1 MKLKN
6 AAAVILSL
14 FLCISLC
21 GCKMFTADTAE
32 LLSPPE
38 LTGDI
43 APIASAISAS
53 AGGEYTLK
61 YPSVGNYRSAVVQN
75 DVDGDGIM
83 EAFAFYSMTEDEST
97 VMYVNVICSENGK
110 WKSVAKQKIVAGG
123 VDRVDFCDL
132 DGDGISEILIGWEIY
147 GTSEMQMAV
156 YSFKNDELNRRM
168 LQQYTHFLCGDIDE
182 DGNNEVT
189 VIMINSGGTP
199 NTATVYRL
207 NENGVTALYSA
218 ELDRGTKTVNE
229 PIYAHLSS
237 GKPAIYIDEIKGVG
251 AVTEVLFIEKNKL
264 VNPLFNTETGETSAT
279 LRSANFAVQDINNDG
294 IIEIPVQHEVPAVNK
309 TDVTEK
315 IYLTD
320 WCSYNGET
328 LTPQIS
334 ALMNTNDGYYYIVP
348 SKLTGQIAVYKNTD
362 RHLREIYRYA
372 GNTVGELLFTI
383 KTVKKADWDNER
395 YAGRGF
401 SEITHDGI
409 SSYICSISETGAA
422 DGMTVTEIRQNFRLI
437 D

>member
-1 MKLKN
+1 MSLKK
-6 AAAVILSL
+6 AAALIYTLII
-14 FLCISLC
+14 CISLC

-43 APIASAISAS
+43 TPIASAISAS

-75 DVDGDGIM
+75 DINGDGIM

-97 VMYVNVICSENGK
+97 VMYVNAICSENGK

-168 LQQYTHFLCGDIDE
+168 LQQY
-182 DGNNEVT
+182 
-189 VIMINSGGTP
+189 
-199 NTATVYRL
+199 
-207 NENGVTALYSA
+207 SA
-218 ELDRGTKTVNE
+218 ELDRGVKTVNE
-229 PIYAHLSS
+229 PVYAHLSS

-264 VNPLFNTETGETSAT
+264 VNPLFNAEKGETTAT
-279 LRSANFAVQDINNDG
+279 LRAAAFGVQDINSDG
-294 IIEIPVQHEVPAVNK
+294 IIEIPVQREVPAVSK
-309 TDVTEK
+309 SDVAEK

-320 WCSYNGET
+320 WCSYNGEA

-334 ALMNTNDGYYYIVP
+334 ALMNANDGYYYIVP
-348 SKLTGQIAVYKNTD
+348 SKLIDRMAVYKNTD
-362 RHLREIYRYA
+362 RHLREIYRYDGNAA
-372 GNTVGELLFTI
+372 GDLLFTI
-383 KTVKKADWDNER
+383 KTVKKTDWDNER

-401 SEITHDGI
+401 SEITHDGV
-409 SSYICSISETGAA
+409 SSYICSISEAGEAN
-422 DGMTVTEIRQNFRLI
+422 GMTVTEIRQNFRLI

>member
-6 AAAVILSL
+6 AAVVILSL
-14 FLCISLC
+14 FLCVSLC

-182 DGNNEVT
+182 DGNNEIT
-189 VIMINSGGTP
+189 VIMINSGDTP

-207 NENGVTALYSA
+207 NENGVS
-218 ELDRGTKTVNE
+218 ELFPRPT
-229 PIYAHLSS
+229 
-237 GKPAIYIDEIKGVG
+237 
-251 AVTEVLFIEKNKL
+251 
-264 VNPLFNTETGETSAT
+264 
-279 LRSANFAVQDINNDG
+279 
-294 IIEIPVQHEVPAVNK
+294 
-309 TDVTEK
+309 
-315 IYLTD
+315 
-320 WCSYNGET
+320 
-328 LTPQIS
+328 IS
-334 ALMNTNDGYYYIVP
+334 L
-348 SKLTGQIAVYKNTD
+348 
-362 RHLREIYRYA
+362 
-372 GNTVGELLFTI
+372 
-383 KTVKKADWDNER
+383 
-395 YAGRGF
+395 
-401 SEITHDGI
+401 
-409 SSYICSISETGAA
+409 
-422 DGMTVTEIRQNFRLI
+422 
-437 D
+437 

>member
-14 FLCISLC
+14 FLCVSLC

-156 YSFKNDELNRRM
+156 YSFNDDELDRRM

-182 DGNNEVT
+182 DGNKR
-189 VIMINSGGTP
+189 G
-199 NTATVYRL
+199 
-207 NENGVTALYSA
+207 NGY
-218 ELDRGTKTVNE
+218 
-229 PIYAHLSS
+229 
-237 GKPAIYIDEIKGVG
+237 
-251 AVTEVLFIEKNKL
+251 
-264 VNPLFNTETGETSAT
+264 
-279 LRSANFAVQDINNDG
+279 NDK
-294 IIEIPVQHEVPAVNK
+294 QRRRAK
-309 TDVTEK
+309 
-315 IYLTD
+315 
-320 WCSYNGET
+320 
-328 LTPQIS
+328 
-334 ALMNTNDGYYYIVP
+334 
-348 SKLTGQIAVYKNTD
+348 
-362 RHLREIYRYA
+362 YRY
-372 GNTVGELLFTI
+372 GLPP
-383 KTVKKADWDNER
+383 
-395 YAGRGF
+395 
-401 SEITHDGI
+401 
-409 SSYICSISETGAA
+409 
-422 DGMTVTEIRQNFRLI
+422 
-437 D
+437 

>member
-1 MKLKN
+1 MSLKK
-6 AAAVILSL
+6 AAALIYTLII
-14 FLCISLC
+14 CISLC

-75 DVDGDGIM
+75 DINGDGIM

-97 VMYVNVICSENGK
+97 VMYVNAICSENGK

-182 DGNNEVT
+182 DGNNEIT
-189 VIMINSGGTP
+189 VIMINSGDTP
-199 NTATVYRL
+199 KYRHGL
-207 NENGVTALYSA
+207 SALTKTGVTALYSA
-218 ELDRGTKTVNE
+218 ELDRGVKTVNE
-229 PIYAHLSS
+229 PVYAHLSS

-264 VNPLFNTETGETSAT
+264 VNPLFNAEKGETTAT
-279 LRSANFAVQDINNDG
+279 LRAAAFGVQDINSDG
-294 IIEIPVQHEVPAVNK
+294 IIEIPVQREVPAVSK
-309 TDVTEK
+309 SDVAEK

-320 WCSYNGET
+320 WCSYNGEA
-328 LTPQIS
+328 LTT
-334 ALMNTNDGYYYIVP
+334 ADKRTYE
-348 SKLTGQIAVYKNTD
+348 
-362 RHLREIYRYA
+362 RE
-372 GNTVGELLFTI
+372 
-383 KTVKKADWDNER
+383 
-395 YAGRGF
+395 
-401 SEITHDGI
+401 
-409 SSYICSISETGAA
+409 
-422 DGMTVTEIRQNFRLI
+422 
-437 D
+437 

>member
-6 AAAVILSL
+6 AAVVILSL
-14 FLCISLC
+14 FLCVSLC
-21 GCKMFTADTAE
+21 SCKMFTADTAE
-32 LLSPPE
+32 LLSPPA

-75 DVDGDGIM
+75 DIDGDGIM
-83 EAFAFYSMTEDEST
+83 EAFAFYSMTEEEST
-97 VMYVNVICSENGK
+97 VMYVNVICSKNGK

-156 YSFKNDELNRRM
+156 YSFKNNELNRRM

-182 DGNNEVT
+182 DGNNEIT
-189 VIMINSGGTP
+189 VIMINSGDTP

-207 NENGVTALYSA
+207 N
-218 ELDRGTKTVNE
+218 KTVNE
-229 PIYAHLSS
+229 PVYAHLSS

-264 VNPLFNTETGETSAT
+264 VNPLFNAEKGETTAT
-279 LRSANFAVQDINNDG
+279 LRAAAFGVQDINSDG
-294 IIEIPVQHEVPAVNK
+294 IIEIPVQREVPAVSK
-309 TDVTEK
+309 SDVAEK

-320 WCSYNGET
+320 WCSYNGEA

-334 ALMNTNDGYYYIVP
+334 ALMNANDGYYYIVP
-348 SKLTGQIAVYKNTD
+348 SKLIDRMAVYKNTD
-362 RHLREIYRYA
+362 RHLREIYRYDGNAA
-372 GNTVGELLFTI
+372 GDLLFTI
-383 KTVKKADWDNER
+383 KTVKKTDWDNER

-401 SEITHDGI
+401 SEITHDGV
-409 SSYICSISETGAA
+409 SSYICSISEAGEAN
-422 DGMTVTEIRQNFRLI
+422 GMTVTEIRQNFRLI

>member
-1 MKLKN
+1 MSLKK
-6 AAAVILSL
+6 AAALIYTLII
-14 FLCISLC
+14 CISLC

-75 DVDGDGIM
+75 DINGDGIM

-97 VMYVNVICSENGK
+97 VMYVNAICSENGK

-156 YSFKNDELNRRM
+156 YSFKNNELNRRM

-182 DGNNEVT
+182 DGNNEIT
-189 VIMINSGGTP
+189 VIMINSGDTP

-218 ELDRGTKTVNE
+218 ELDRGVKTVNE
-229 PIYAHLSS
+229 PVYAHLSS

-264 VNPLFNTETGETSAT
+264 VNPLFNAEKGETTAT
-279 LRSANFAVQDINNDG
+279 LRAAAFGVQDINSDG
-294 IIEIPVQHEVPAVNK
+294 IIEIPVQREVPAVSK
-309 TDVTEK
+309 SDVAEK

-320 WCSYNGET
+320 WCSYNGEA

-334 ALMNTNDGYYYIVP
+334 ALMNANDGYYYIVP
-348 SKLTGQIAVYKNTD
+348 SKLIDRMAVYKNTD
-362 RHLREIYRYA
+362 RHLREIYRYDGNAA
-372 GNTVGELLFTI
+372 GDLLFTI
-383 KTVKKADWDNER
+383 KTVEKTDWDNER

-401 SEITHDGI
+401 SEITHDGV
-409 SSYICSISETGAA
+409 SSYICSISEAGEAN
-422 DGMTVTEIRQNFRLI
+422 GMTVTEIRQNFRLI